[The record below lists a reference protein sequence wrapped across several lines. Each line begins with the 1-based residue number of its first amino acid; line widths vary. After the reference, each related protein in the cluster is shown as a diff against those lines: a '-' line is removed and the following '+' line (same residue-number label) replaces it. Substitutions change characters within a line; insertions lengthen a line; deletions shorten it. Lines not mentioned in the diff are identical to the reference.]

1 MTADDGE
8 RGTLDRASSLLVLA
22 PEVRDATVGAF
33 ATLLAT
39 TDRPIDHVV
48 PVTVG
53 RSPMQWLVEWENRVA
68 SQPRRVTCVDVE
80 DLVRSTAAPTSS
92 ADRTIQVRSVPDVT
106 DLAHLGT
113 AITDVVRDAAAADE
127 RAAVCVHSLTDL
139 LQHADE
145 QRVFNFVVT
154 LADRAAR
161 NDAVVY
167 FHLDSDG
174 YDQETIDKFA
184 ATCDA
189 VVELDGD
196 VDIYER

>member
-1 MTADDGE
+1 MTAGDE
-8 RGTLDRASSLLVLA
+8 GTLDRSSSLLVLA
-22 PEVRDATVGAF
+22 PEVRDATVGAA
-33 ATLLAT
+33 ATLLTAA
-39 TDRPIDHVV
+39 DRPIDHVV

-53 RSPMQWLVEWENRVA
+53 RSPMQWLVEWESRVA
-68 SQPRRVTCVDVE
+68 SGPRRVTAVDVK
-80 DLVRSTAAPTSS
+80 DLARSTASPASG

-113 AITDVVRDAAAADE
+113 TITDVLRDAAAADE

-167 FHLDSDG
+167 FHLDGDSVG
-174 YDQETIDKFA
+174 QETVDTL
-184 ATCDA
+184 ATACDA